1 MQRVIILPKLTTKEH
16 LFVSRLVTFNE
27 TFASKT
33 PGKQDYCI
41 LWHEASS
48 GRKAPDAVS
57 AFLQLVRQCNEGH
70 I

>member
-1 MQRVIILPKLTTKEH
+1 MQRDIALPKLITIEH
-16 LFVSRLVTFNE
+16 LLLSLLVTFNE
-27 TFASKT
+27 IFASKT

-57 AFLQLVRQCNEGH
+57 AFLQLVRQCNEDH